1 MRLSPSVLPALLVV
15 WLSGSS
21 CLMAESTG
29 RSNRPNI
36 VFIFTDDQAPLAVA
50 AAGDTRFI
58 TPNIDRIFHQGAH
71 LTNAFVTTPV
81 CSPSRLGLIASRYGS
96 ELGITDWINP
106 RAEMS
111 LGLAK
116 GTPTWPSLLADAGY
130 RTALCGKWHLG
141 TQDRHH
147 PTQFGYHEFMGI
159 RTGGCPP
166 KGARLEMLDGT
177 QKTVD
182 GYTCDVF
189 TDHALDFIR
198 RQHSTQHPFALSLH
212 FRAPHAAWLPV
223 RPEDWAPFKDLDPEI
238 PKTVYDDIDV
248 PKVKKWTRE
257 YLAAVKSVDRNVG
270 RVLALL
276 DELKLAKQTIVIFTS
291 DHGYNLGDHGVWYKG
306 NALWIRKPL
315 PPQKWKHITRQR
327 RPNMWDTSLK
337 VPCAIRWPGVIK
349 PGTRIS
355 QTVTNL
361 DWFPTLLAMA
371 GVKLPNTITVRGRD
385 FSGLLKGQTVKWD
398 NDLYAEYSMHHG
410 SKTHM
415 RAWRTPKWKYM
426 TDLANP
432 GREELY
438 DLNTDPGET
447 KNLAASTRPEHVQI
461 KQRLGQLIRKR
472 MTELNDPA
480 LSAQN

>member
-1 MRLSPSVLPALLVV
+1 MRLSLRVLMFLMFLASCATHLV
-15 WLSGSS
+15 
-21 CLMAESTG
+21 AAPPT
-29 RSNRPNI
+29 RPNI
-36 VFIFTDDQAPLAVA
+36 VFIYTDDQAPRAVA
-50 AAGDTRFI
+50 AAGDKRFI
-58 TPNIDRIFHQGAH
+58 TPHIDSIFHQGAH

-81 CSPSRLGLIASRYGS
+81 CSPSRLGLISSRYGS
-96 ELGITDWINP
+96 ELGVTDWINP
-106 RAEMS
+106 RAEQS
-111 LGLAK
+111 LGLAEK
-116 GTPTWPSLLADAGY
+116 TATWPRLLAEAGY
-130 RTALCGKWHLG
+130 RTALVGKWHLG
-141 TQDRHH
+141 TMDRYH
-147 PTQFGYHEFMGI
+147 PTRFGYHEFMGI

-177 QKTVD
+177 VKQVD

-198 RQHSTQHPFALSLH
+198 RQHTRPHPFAISLH

-238 PKTVYDDIDV
+238 PKTIYDDIDV

-276 DELKLAKQTIVIFTS
+276 DELKLAQQTVVIFTS
-291 DHGYNLGDHGVWYKG
+291 DHGYNLGDHGTWFKG
-306 NALWIRKPL
+306 NAHWVRKPL
-315 PPQKWKHITRQR
+315 PPKKWKNIPPRR

-349 PGTRIS
+349 PGTRIT
-355 QTVTNL
+355 QTISNL

-371 GVKLPNTITVRGRD
+371 QVKLPPSITIRGRD
-385 FSGLLKGQTVKWD
+385 FTPLLSGRVVPWN

-410 SKTHM
+410 ATTHM
-415 RAWRTPKWKYM
+415 RVWRTPHWKYM
-426 TDLANP
+426 KDFASP

-438 DLNTDPGET
+438 DLTRDPGENR
-447 KNLAASTRPEHVQI
+447 NLADSTRPEHVRIKTRLAQQI
-461 KQRLGQLIRKR
+461 LKR
-472 MTELNDPA
+472 MTLLKDPA
-480 LSAQN
+480 RPAGP